1 VTTIV
6 HFLRHGQVHNP
17 EGILYGR
24 IPGYSLSGLG
34 VAMAERVADWAA
46 TRDIQAIHSSPL
58 TRAQETAAP
67 IAARLGLNI
76 TIDERLIEASNVFEG
91 ERFSVGDGVLRQ
103 PSAWRHLWNPF
114 KPSWGEPYSQQV
126 IRMLGAAEAARR
138 AASGHEAICV
148 SHQLP
153 IWILRSSIEG
163 RRFLHD
169 PRRRECSLASLTSM
183 VFNEDGQVTDV
194 RYSEPAREL
203 LPEK

>member
-1 VTTIV
+1 MTTIV
-6 HFLRHGQVHNP
+6 HLLRHGEVNNP

-34 VAMAERVADWAA
+34 VAMAERVAEWAA
-46 TRDIQAIHSSPL
+46 NRDIKVVHASPL

-67 IAARLGLNI
+67 IAAQLGLTI
-76 TIDERLIEASNVFEG
+76 TTDARLIEASNVFEG
-91 ERFSVGDGVLRQ
+91 KRFSVGDGVLWR

-114 KPSWGEPYSQQV
+114 LPSWGEPYTEQV
-126 IRMLGAAEAARR
+126 ARMFEAAQAARR
-138 AASGHEAICV
+138 AAAGHEAICV

-153 IWILRSSIEG
+153 IWILRSSLEG

-169 PRRRECSLASLTSM
+169 PRRRECTLASLTSI

-194 RYSEPAREL
+194 SYCEPARDL
-203 LPEK
+203 LPKR